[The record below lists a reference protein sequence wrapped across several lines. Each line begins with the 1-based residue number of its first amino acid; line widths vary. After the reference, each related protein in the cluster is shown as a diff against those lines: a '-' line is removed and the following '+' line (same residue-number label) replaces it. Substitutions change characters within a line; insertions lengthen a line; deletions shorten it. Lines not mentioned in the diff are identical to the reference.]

1 MYLGWHFLSETKHLE
16 IVSIS
21 RQDGSRIIRL
31 TIFKKLQ
38 NRNHHDINFFLIFIL
53 INCIRCEILVAYI
66 CRFLHQYRFC
76 QDNRSRNPSNHKGS
90 GHQFLPVEH
99 SYLQFCSKY

>member
-16 IVSIS
+16 MVSIS
-21 RQDGSRIIRL
+21 RQDGSRILRIA
-31 TIFKKLQ
+31 IFKKLQ
-38 NRNHHDINFFLIFIL
+38 NRNDHDINILLISIL
-53 INCIRCEILVAYI
+53 TNCTGCEIFVAYI

-76 QDNRSRNPSNHKGS
+76 QDNRSRNPSNHKCS

-99 SYLQFCSKY
+99 SNLQFCPKY